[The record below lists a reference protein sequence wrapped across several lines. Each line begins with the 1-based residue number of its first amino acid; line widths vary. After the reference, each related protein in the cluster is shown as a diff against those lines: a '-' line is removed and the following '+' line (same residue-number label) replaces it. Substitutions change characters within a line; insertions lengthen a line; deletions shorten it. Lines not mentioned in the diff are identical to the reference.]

1 MALTATQLDSVS
13 EITGASY
20 EDVEEAALEINAA
33 TETAIIADI
42 ATWNENRNA
51 VDFEMAGGSDGVKL
65 KAQTLLDAITERTRR
80 RLGFTSIRSTS
91 SGCSTSASVIVV
103 W

>member
-1 MALTATQLDSVS
+1 MLTDAQIDIVS
-13 EITGASY
+13 EMADASY
-20 EDVEEAALEINAA
+20 EDVEEAAAEINAA

-42 ATWNENRNA
+42 VTWNENRNA

-65 KAQTLLDAITERTRR
+65 KARTLLDAITERTRR
-80 RLGFTSIRSTS
+80 RLGFTSMRSTS
-91 SGCSTSASVIVV
+91 SGCSTSAPVIAV